1 MSTPNGPVLRK
12 QELDAFL
19 LTAFSSDLTNAHYL
33 QDLQVCFIYLFIY
46 FVYLFIY
53 VYLFFIFHLFGTI
66 YLLAVNHFWC
76 PVLR

>member
-33 QDLQVCFIYLFIY
+33 QDLQVCLPGVTLKHYAESYENSEIPTKL
-46 FVYLFIY
+46 
-53 VYLFFIFHLFGTI
+53 
-66 YLLAVNHFWC
+66 
-76 PVLR
+76 

>member
-33 QDLQVCFIYLFIY
+33 QDLQVCIPCLTGVTFERLFRNLWKMEGYTSSCKAREKY
-46 FVYLFIY
+46 FP
-53 VYLFFIFHLFGTI
+53 LFF
-66 YLLAVNHFWC
+66 
-76 PVLR
+76 